1 MGWSVGQRPACVNSG
16 PRHEKDAVA
25 GRIYAFGLGDGAV
38 AGGVETRRNGCSMRS
53 LLVSLVALALAAPAE
68 AATLEG
74 GGTPNNTIFQWIEA
88 YSDKPKPNAA
98 PKAVK
103 DMSQYGAFRNPEGA
117 GFYVGFIA
125 GVLGANPKNA
135 AKLAGKMLPLP
146 PEDDWVIVRAVA
158 WSGLPEWK
166 SLLSSLRQKV
176 PAREAMID
184 KYIAG
189 EMPTLFEATV
199 VPPPP
204 ASGWKAVF
212 KKKKKDEQ
220 PLPSAD
226 ELDAL
231 WGYYLATGSEE
242 PLDGIIAFL
251 PLADESDHVERLAI
265 GGMAKYML
273 ASAAVRDPELLAMLK
288 GALPRQ
294 DKKTAKELTDV
305 IDAAESVDAGRI
317 RAEQVAALD
326 ELKLRGPDS
335 RRKVAKWGKIGE
347 GAISLGCV
355 AAAATG
361 QVYLGIPCVVGGAAT
376 SAALRYWA
384 SRE

>member
-1 MGWSVGQRPACVNSG
+1 
-16 PRHEKDAVA
+16 
-25 GRIYAFGLGDGAV
+25 
-38 AGGVETRRNGCSMRS
+38 MRS
-53 LLVSLVALALAAPAE
+53 LIISLVALALAAPAE
-68 AATLEG
+68 AATLESG
-74 GGTPNNTIFQWIEA
+74 GAPNNTIFQWIEA
-88 YSDKPKPNAA
+88 YSDKPKPNTA

-103 DMSQYGAFRNPEGA
+103 DMSKFGAFRNPEGA

-135 AKLAGKMLPLP
+135 EKLAGKMLPLP

-158 WSGLPEWK
+158 WSDLPEWK
-166 SLLSSLRQKV
+166 TLLGSLRKKV

-189 EMPTLFEATV
+189 ELPTLYEATV

-204 ASGWKAVF
+204 PRGWKAVF
-212 KKKKKDEQ
+212 KKKKTPTQ
-220 PLPSAD
+220 PLPTAD

-242 PLDGIIAFL
+242 PLDRIIAFL
-251 PLADESDHVERLAI
+251 PLADEDDHVDRLAI

-273 ASAAVRDPELLAMLK
+273 ASAAVRDVELLATLK
-288 GALPRQ
+288 RAMPRQ
-294 DKKTAKELTDV
+294 NAKTAKELADV

-317 RAEQVAALD
+317 REEQVAAL
-326 ELKLRGPDS
+326 EQLKVKGPDS

-355 AAAATG
+355 VAAATG
-361 QVYLGIPCVVGGAAT
+361 QIYLGIPCVVGGAAT

>member
-1 MGWSVGQRPACVNSG
+1 
-16 PRHEKDAVA
+16 
-25 GRIYAFGLGDGAV
+25 
-38 AGGVETRRNGCSMRS
+38 MRS
-53 LLVSLVALALAAPAE
+53 LFVSLVALALAAPAE
-68 AATLEG
+68 AATLEAR
-74 GGTPNNTIFQWIEA
+74 GTPNNTIFQWIEA

-103 DMSQYGAFRNPEGA
+103 DMSKFGAFRNPEGA

-146 PEDDWVIVRAVA
+146 PEDDWVVVRAVA
-158 WSGLPEWK
+158 WSGLPDWK
-166 SLLSSLRQKV
+166 SLLSSLRKKV

-189 EMPTLFEATV
+189 EMPTLYEATV

-204 ASGWKAVF
+204 PRGWKAVF
-212 KKKKKDEQ
+212 KKKKKVEQ
-220 PLPSAD
+220 PLPTAD

-231 WGYYLATGSEE
+231 WGYYLATGSEV
-242 PLDGIIAFL
+242 PLDRIIAFL
-251 PLADESDHVERLAI
+251 PLADENDHVDRLAI

-273 ASAAVRDPELLAMLK
+273 ASAAVRDVELLATLK
-288 GALPRQ
+288 RAVPRQ
-294 DKKTAKELTDV
+294 DPKTAKELSDV

-317 RAEQVAALD
+317 REEQVAALD
-326 ELKLRGPDS
+326 ELKSKGPDS

-355 AAAATG
+355 VAAATG
-361 QVYLGIPCVVGGAAT
+361 QIYLGIPCVVGGAAT

>member
-1 MGWSVGQRPACVNSG
+1 
-16 PRHEKDAVA
+16 
-25 GRIYAFGLGDGAV
+25 
-38 AGGVETRRNGCSMRS
+38 MRS
-53 LLVSLVALALAAPAE
+53 LIVSLVALALAAPAE

-74 GGTPNNTIFQWIEA
+74 GGAPNNTIFQWIEA
-88 YSDKPKPNAA
+88 YSDKPKPSAA

-103 DMSQYGAFRNPEGA
+103 EMSKFGAFRNPEGA

-125 GVLGANPKNA
+125 GVLGANPKSA
-135 AKLAGKMLPLP
+135 GKLAGKMLPLP

-158 WSGLPEWK
+158 WSGLPDWQ
-166 SLLSSLRQKV
+166 SQLNALRKKV

-199 VPPPP
+199 VPPSPP
-204 ASGWKAVF
+204 KGWKAVF
-212 KKKKKDEQ
+212 KKKKKEQ
-220 PLPSAD
+220 APPLPTAD

-242 PLDGIIAFL
+242 PLDRIIAFL
-251 PLADESDHVERLAI
+251 PLADENDHVDRLAI

-273 ASAAVRDPELLAMLK
+273 ASAAVRDVELLASLK
-288 GALPRQ
+288 RAQSRQ
-294 DKKTAKELTDV
+294 DEKTAKELGDV
-305 IDAAESVDAGRI
+305 IDAAEGVDAGRI
-317 RAEQVAALD
+317 REEQMAALE
-326 ELKLRGPDS
+326 ELKAKGPGS
-335 RRKVAKWGKIGE
+335 RRKMTKWGKIGE
-347 GAISLGCV
+347 GALSLGCV
-355 AAAATG
+355 VAAATG
-361 QVYLGIPCVVGGAAT
+361 QIYLGIPCVVGGAAT